1 MSKRKTEVGKLSL
14 SSPEKQQC
22 IAKDVRQSEEAL
34 RQLSM
39 LFPEEKFLGRVPRVV
54 MKHMIYSRIPNRTLV
69 DKEIDELN
77 QTGVIRLF
85 KLGSEEESLAVLFME
100 QYEELIER
108 KCTDL
113 ALAKKFIIKILKQIK
128 EISVEKAVLISAGF
142 TETDIKTII
151 NNCLLTVRTSTT
163 YWFAFPGAGEF
174 MKVYAKGRQNVIRLV
189 KKSKYQQILQNE
201 LGQRDMRKTVQL
213 GVQYHIHDIIGADL
227 VICVNTT
234 SGNMLR
240 FSN

>member
-1 MSKRKTEVGKLSL
+1 MEQADENFDFDSAQPPV
-14 SSPEKQQC
+14 QQC
-22 IAKDVRQSEEAL
+22 IAKDIRQSEEAL
-34 RQLSM
+34 RQMLL

-85 KLGSEEESLAVLFME
+85 KLGSEEESLAILFME

-108 KCTDL
+108 RCTDS
-113 ALAKKFIIKILKQIK
+113 ALAKRFIINVLKKIK
-128 EISVEKAVLISAGF
+128 EISVEKAVLANAGF
-142 TETDIKTII
+142 TETDIKTLI

-163 YWFAFPGAGEF
+163 YWFVFPGAGEF
-174 MKVYAKGRQNVIRLV
+174 MKAYTKGRQNIIHLIR
-189 KKSKYQQILQNE
+189 KSKYQQILQNE
-201 LGQRDMRKTVQL
+201 LEQRDMRKTVQL
-213 GVQYHIHDIIGADL
+213 GIRYHVHDIIGADL